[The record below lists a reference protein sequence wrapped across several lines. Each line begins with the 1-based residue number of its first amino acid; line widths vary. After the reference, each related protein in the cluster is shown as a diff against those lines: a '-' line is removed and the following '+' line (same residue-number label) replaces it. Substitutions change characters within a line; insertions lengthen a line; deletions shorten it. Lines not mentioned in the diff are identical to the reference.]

1 MSAILNFKKW
11 KSLYEQASQTATQSP
26 VGQKDLFISELLAGA
41 SLVKPFVSKTKPGF
55 IVKVAQPIGLNPNKT
70 TWYLDLTSYR
80 INSAN
85 GTAMMF
91 TSSMELILPSDHP
104 AMKNTSRQ
112 GGEYTSLEGNP
123 APTDA
128 VLPKGSKLSQAASDT
143 LTYSLTTISIFQ
155 LYANM
160 ADYNISPE
168 EYANLLDSAAPGT
181 KAKIVEMAKSK
192 AIVAAPTKF
201 TEAIKDPN
209 IKKLYDWAI
218 AQG

>member
-1 MSAILNFKKW
+1 
-11 KSLYEQASQTATQSP
+11 
-26 VGQKDLFISELLAGA
+26 
-41 SLVKPFVSKTKPGF
+41 
-55 IVKVAQPIGLNPNKT
+55 
-70 TWYLDLTSYR
+70 
-80 INSAN
+80 
-85 GTAMMF
+85 
-91 TSSMELILPSDHP
+91 
-104 AMKNTSRQ
+104 MKNTSRQ